1 MVRVVAELD
10 SEVQYIRVQTPLGA
24 DLLTSVTSALPAGA
38 KIIDRTIKEPTLEDA
53 YLRLVEE

>member
-1 MVRVVAELD
+1 M
-10 SEVQYIRVQTPLGA
+10 GA
-24 DLLTSVTSALPAGA
+24 DLLPQVLSLLPEGA